1 MPICRSKL
9 FCSYC
14 FPFARVAY
22 DVATPSGTE
31 SSIAAKENP
40 AVRARLSAVLAAGTM
55 RVQKYV
61 LG

>member
-14 FPFARVAY
+14 FPFVRVAY

-31 SSIAAKENP
+31 SSEGL
-40 AVRARLSAVLAAGTM
+40 RETLEWARLSAVLAAGTM
-55 RVQKYV
+55 RVQEYV